1 MQFSQ
6 PLLRG
11 TLVKR
16 YKRFFAEVAL
26 ADGSVVTAHCPNP
39 GSMLSVNAPGSA
51 VWLSEATN
59 PARTLKYTWE
69 LVEVGD
75 TLVGINTGL
84 PNRLAAEA
92 VQDGAISALAGYARL
107 RREIR
112 YGTGSRIDLLLEDG
126 PRPTCF
132 VEIKSVTLR
141 RGVGATQ
148 PVEFPDSVT
157 DRGLKHLHELMA
169 VAQAGQRSVML
180 FVAQRGDAP
189 SFRVAADIDP
199 RYAQALQ
206 QAVVAGVEVL
216 CYSCDVSRAGV
227 RLSAPVTIELP
238 A

>member
-1 MQFSQ
+1 MQFGQ
-6 PLLRG
+6 PLLPG

-39 GSMLSVNAPGSA
+39 GSMLSINMPGSP
-51 VWLSEATN
+51 VWLSKSDN
-59 PARTLKYTWE
+59 PARALKYTWE
-69 LVEVGD
+69 LVDVGG

-84 PNRLAAEA
+84 PNRLAVEA
-92 VQDGAISALAGYARL
+92 VQAGAIPALAGYGSL

-112 YGTGSRIDLLLEDG
+112 YGTGSRIDLLLEDSQ
-126 PRPTCF
+126 RPTCF
-132 VEIKSVTLR
+132 VEIKNVTLR
-141 RGVGATQ
+141 RGRDAAQ

-157 DRGLKHLHELMA
+157 ERGFKHLHELMA
-169 VAQAGQRSVML
+169 VVRAGQRAVTL
-180 FVAQRGDAP
+180 FVVQRSDAP

-216 CYSCDVSRAGV
+216 CYSCDVSLAGV
-227 RLSAPVTIELP
+227 RVTAPVAIMVP

>member
-6 PLLRG
+6 PLRQG

-16 YKRFFAEVAL
+16 YKRFFADVAL

-39 GSMLSVNAPGSA
+39 GSMLSVSAPGSR
-51 VWLSEATN
+51 VWLSETAN
-59 PARTLKYTWE
+59 PARALKYTWE
-69 LVEVGD
+69 LVAVGD

-84 PNRLAAEA
+84 PNRLAVEA
-92 VQDGAISALAGYARL
+92 VQAGAISALAGYGRL
-107 RREIR
+107 QREVR
-112 YGTGSRIDLLLEDG
+112 YGTGSRIDLLLADG
-126 PRPTCF
+126 QRPTCF
-132 VEIKSVTLR
+132 VEIKNVTLR
-141 RGVGATQ
+141 RGTNASQ

-157 DRGLKHLHELMA
+157 ERGLKHLHELIA
-169 VAQAGQRSVML
+169 VVKAGQRAVML
-180 FVAQRGDAP
+180 FVVQRSDAP

-216 CYSCDVSRAGV
+216 CYSCDVSLTGV
-227 RLSAPVTIELP
+227 RVTAPVAVELP

>member
-11 TLVKR
+11 TLVTR
-16 YKRFFAEVAL
+16 YKRFFADVAL
-26 ADGSVVTAHCPNP
+26 ADGSLVTAHCPNP
-39 GSMLSVNAPGSA
+39 GSMLSVSAPGSI
-51 VWLSEATN
+51 VWLSETSN
-59 PARTLKYTWE
+59 PARALKYTWE
-69 LVEVGD
+69 LVEVGY

-92 VQDGAISALAGYARL
+92 VQDGAIPALAGYARL
-107 RREIR
+107 RREVR
-112 YGTGSRIDLLLEDG
+112 YGKGSRIDLLLEDG
-126 PRPTCF
+126 QRPTCF
-132 VEIKSVTLR
+132 LEIKNVTLR
-141 RGVGATQ
+141 RGGGVLQ

-157 DRGLKHLHELMA
+157 ERGLKHLYELIA
-169 VAQAGQRSVML
+169 VVQAGQRAVML
-180 FVAQRGDAP
+180 FVAQRSDAP

-216 CYSCDVSRAGV
+216 CYSCDVSLAGV
-227 RLSAPVTIELP
+227 RVAAPVAVELP